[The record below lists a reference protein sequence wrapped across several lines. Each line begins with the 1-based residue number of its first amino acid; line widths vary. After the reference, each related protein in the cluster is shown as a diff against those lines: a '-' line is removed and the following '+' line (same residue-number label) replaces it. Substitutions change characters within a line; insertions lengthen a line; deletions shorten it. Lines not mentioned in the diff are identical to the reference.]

1 MARKNRV
8 TPGTPDAV
16 RKAAKKA
23 DDLHKEIYG
32 DPENDTNDGKEAEA
46 PGNDET
52 GEGGDIQPVEPQA
65 QVDSSGDT
73 SELTAMEGGKT
84 PATVQEVAPPPT
96 QEPSENWEQK
106 YKALQGKY
114 NAEVPR
120 LAGEL
125 REVRQQMQQLM
136 EAQTKPV
143 EAPTESAPD
152 KNVVTEQDLVDYGED
167 LVDFIRRIAKAEATN
182 AAANLTPKIHEIQG
196 QIQQSSQRQAK
207 NSVYSKLDHDVQ
219 DWREINKSPEFLDW
233 LATLDPYAG
242 DYRKN
247 LLAQAFENGDADRV
261 VAFFK
266 GYKAERQAV
275 TPTSTSTPAPAAEPA
290 SQQPQVSLEQLA
302 GPAGG
307 ATNGVVNTQPQQT
320 PNWTRGQIASFYN
333 DVNAGVYAKDPDRKA
348 QIEASIAAA
357 LREGRIS

>member
-8 TPGTPDAV
+8 TPGTPSAV

-23 DDLHKEIYG
+23 DELHKEIYG
-32 DPENDTNDGKEAEA
+32 DPEADTNEGKEAEA
-46 PGNDET
+46 PGSDG
-52 GEGGDIQPVEPQA
+52 GEGGDIQPVETQA
-65 QVDSSGDT
+65 QPEPTGDT
-73 SELTAMEGGKT
+73 SEPPAPEGEG
-84 PATVQEVAPPPT
+84 TVTEVAPPPT
-96 QEPSENWEQK
+96 PEPTPAEDWEQK

-120 LAGEL
+120 MAAEMRDLKN
-125 REVRQQMQQLM
+125 QMQQLM
-136 EAQTKPV
+136 AAPQPKEEPKQ
-143 EAPTESAPD
+143 EAPKKD
-152 KNVVTEQDLVDYGED
+152 VVSEQDLVDYGED
-167 LVDFIRRIAKAEATN
+167 LVDFIRRVAKAEAASATEG
-182 AAANLTPKIHEIQG
+182 LTPKIQEIQG
-196 QIQQSSQRQAK
+196 QVRQSSQRQAT

-233 LATLDPYAG
+233 LATRDPYAG
-242 DYRKN
+242 DFRKN

-275 TPTSTSTPAPAAEPA
+275 TPAPTSAPAPAAEPA
-290 SQQPQVSLEQLA
+290 RQPQVSLEQLA

-307 ATNGVVNTQPQQT
+307 PTNGSVNTQPEQA
-320 PNWTRGQIASFYN
+320 PNWTRGQIASFYH